1 MLWLIFAMLLLLGA
15 VGLLAPYALGA
26 GVIQI
31 LLISAVV
38 AFGIQRIRA
47 VSNSHAAVS
56 NRLAV
61 WSLKRR
67 NEYNAY

>member
-1 MLWLIFAMLLLLGA
+1 MLWLIFAMLFGLSA

-38 AFGIQRIRA
+38 TVGIQRIRA
-47 VSNSHAAVS
+47 VST
-56 NRLAV
+56 RM
-61 WSLKRR
+61 RR
-67 NEYNAY
+67 YQID

>member
-31 LLISAVV
+31 LLISALV

-47 VSNSHAAVS
+47 VST
-56 NRLAV
+56 RM
-61 WSLKRR
+61 RR
-67 NEYNAY
+67 YQID